1 MTNQVAAAARHP
13 SRAQIGRVLWQNKT
27 LILMCLPAIAFFFV
41 FCYMP
46 MPGMYIAFVKYNYRQ
61 GIFGSPFVGLKNFT
75 FLFTSGQLSLLLR
88 NTVLYNLAFIIIGN
102 VLQVFFAILLN
113 EVRCRVF
120 KKTTQSLMFLPYFIS
135 DVLVSLLGYNL
146 LNFDFGFIS
155 NLVRSMGGEMPKIYQ
170 NASAWPLVII
180 LVNIWK
186 GTGYG
191 TVVYFAAITSMD
203 TSMLEAAQI
212 DGANGFQ
219 KIRYIILPTLKPTMV
234 VLFLFAIGGILR
246 DHSDK
251 RSLDSAECLVYH
263 VIVLDHRPGQA
274 QILPH
279 IGIHAVGD
287 HFDGGLRHD
296 PDVPTLRAG
305 PATQGGNNLGNVLR
319 LITDALHVGD
329 HLQRRGDHP
338 QIPGHGLL
346 LQQELETDGLD
357 LPLQLVNT
365 VSLLLSLAGVL
376 CAALQQRL
384 ASGGNDALTLAAHLG
399 HFPIQQL
406 QLLVKSASHGITQT
420 FL

>member
-1 MTNQVAAAARHP
+1 MTNQVAAAAPRSP
-13 SRAQIGRVLWQNKT
+13 RTRIGRTLWQNKT

-46 MPGMYIAFVKYNYRQ
+46 MPGMYIAFVKYNYRL

-135 DVLVSLLGYNL
+135 DVLVSLLVYNL
-146 LNFDFGFIS
+146 LNYDFGFIS

-219 KIRYIILPTLKPTMV
+219 KIRYIILPTLKPTV
-234 VLFLFAIGGILR
+234 IVLFLFAIGGILKGNFGLFYNLVGNNSVLFSTT
-246 DHSDK
+246 DIIETYVY
-251 RSLDSAECLVYH
+251 RSMMNSFNFAQSSAVGLFQSV
-263 VIVLDHRPGQA
+263 VGFFIVLGANAFVKH
-274 QILPH
+274 L
-279 IGIHAVGD
+279 
-287 HFDGGLRHD
+287 D
-296 PDVPTLRAG
+296 PDY
-305 PATQGGNNLGNVLR
+305 
-319 LITDALHVGD
+319 AL
-329 HLQRRGDHP
+329 
-338 QIPGHGLL
+338 
-346 LQQELETDGLD
+346 
-357 LPLQLVNT
+357 
-365 VSLLLSLAGVL
+365 
-376 CAALQQRL
+376 
-384 ASGGNDALTLAAHLG
+384 
-399 HFPIQQL
+399 F
-406 QLLVKSASHGITQT
+406 
-420 FL
+420 